1 MGATPIVLS
10 DEHVI
15 DNDDVQV
22 KDCDSERLGEE
33 SLVKEKTVQKG
44 NKVYIRVTFKSCVCK
59 IGYVLDQTFCYCI
72 LKSYAKDRDFQA

>member
-22 KDCDSERLGEE
+22 KDCDSESLEEE
-33 SLVKEKTVQKG
+33 SLVIEINVQKG
-44 NKVYIRVTFKSCVCK
+44 NKVYIRMIVT
-59 IGYVLDQTFCYCI
+59 
-72 LKSYAKDRDFQA
+72 